1 MVLLSGSTVL
11 YSFGGVFWSGHKPG
25 HSSLGPNS
33 IKRTTESLPL
43 PQLHFCKWL
52 QVRGQDSDV
61 VSPPF
66 LLSYF
71 STIDWLRKWGN
82 IADIKTAFSVRI
94 DFKTKWFPW
103 LLPFCPYLG
112 IIVKRETFG

>member
-1 MVLLSGSTVL
+1 MPT
-11 YSFGGVFWSGHKPG
+11 GVI
-25 HSSLGPNS
+25 LG
-33 IKRTTESLPL
+33 IY
-43 PQLHFCKWL
+43 CKWL
-52 QVRGQDSDV
+52 QVRGQASDV

-112 IIVKRETFG
+112 IIVKSETFG